1 MAIKIATMIG
11 DNYGSALQAFALQQ
25 SIKECGGGSSI
36 VKLRPKSYIIRFA
49 KTYLIPTKY
58 DGVKKKARKA
68 VSDFKN
74 RRKRRKVREF
84 YQKNIVVEIHRTIE
98 ELLSNEKSR
107 ITFICGS
114 DQIWNP
120 QFQPNQLFYLDF
132 STKLNIKKYSYAASI
147 AVSSLAKEECEYYK
161 RKLKDFEGVSVR
173 EKTGKY
179 LLDEL
184 LDKNVRVDVDPVLL
198 LGADKWESMMSARF
212 SGKDYI
218 LLYMLRPMPE
228 LLSFAKMV
236 AQSRGLKLLYIGDFD
251 YDDADIES
259 CHDAGVEDFLNAIY
273 SARYV
278 ITNSFHAT
286 VFSTIFKKKFCSYA
300 VSRTGTRVLDFL
312 DDFNLQECR
321 IGDLNRTDYSFN
333 QKIDWDEIS
342 SIINRK
348 KQESLKYIRSIV
360 NQDK

>member
-286 VFSTIFKKKFCSYA
+286 VFSTIFMKKFCSYA

-321 IGDLNRTDYSFN
+321 IDDLNRTDYSFN

-348 KQESLKYIRSIV
+348 KQGSLKYIRSIV

>member
-1 MAIKIATMIG
+1 MW
-11 DNYGSALQAFALQQ
+11 
-25 SIKECGGGSSI
+25 GGSSI

-286 VFSTIFKKKFCSYA
+286 VFSTIFK
-300 VSRTGTRVLDFL
+300 L
-312 DDFNLQECR
+312 
-321 IGDLNRTDYSFN
+321 
-333 QKIDWDEIS
+333 
-342 SIINRK
+342 
-348 KQESLKYIRSIV
+348 SLIHI
-360 NQDK
+360 